1 MQGTVITDLPSISAG
16 GAWGR
21 SQAPVAVY
29 QAPSVEWVVPGAPG
43 SCAGCR
49 RSYSPGAAGRLVLG
63 EHLAMGRSAHEIRLG
78 AASQAAHRSLANE
91 TVAVSVPRRIAL
103 PGGRPRQ
110 VSNDGPPPGPVSF
123 EHPVGKPFHLP
134 HDHLLNRFPGNGG
147 ERDRAVGGLAG
158 EQPVASL

>member
-1 MQGTVITDLPSISAG
+1 MMQGTVITDLPSISAG

-29 QAPSVEWVVPGAPG
+29 QAPAVERVVPGTQG
-43 SCAGCR
+43 SRVGFR
-49 RSYSPGAAGRLVLG
+49 RSYSPGAAGRVVLA
-63 EHLAMGRSAHEIRLG
+63 EHPGMGRSAPEIRLG
-78 AASQAAHRSLANE
+78 FASQAAHRSLANE

-110 VSNDGPPPGPVSF
+110 VSNDGPPPSPVSF

-134 HDHLLNRFPGNGG
+134 HDHLL
-147 ERDRAVGGLAG
+147 D
-158 EQPVASL
+158 